1 MTKSRKRM
9 LLSSI
14 AMLLVA
20 LVALGSA
27 TFAWYLSNT
36 RVTAETS
43 KFRASSADG
52 LVIRKTASA
61 TDTWKTSIDNLAQ
74 RGDNDY
80 LSPASIDYT
89 KKFSTVTG
97 GTADALAATAY
108 NINSDTWVP
117 QDHDAVLAATSN
129 YFIDDFWVAS
139 TGATA
144 KEGVTLKVS
153 GTAVAA
159 TYINIAIYV
168 DDDLAGVVCSDG
180 TTTSTTNRVRTEAG
194 ETENLTQTLVTLGN
208 SKTVKTGLTI
218 QPKGDNLAQ
227 ESGSHIQII
236 AFADG
241 ENTKCASSTA
251 SMADVSLTYE
261 FSY

>member
-1 MTKSRKRM
+1 M
-9 LLSSI
+9 
-14 AMLLVA
+14 V
-20 LVALGSA
+20 
-27 TFAWYLSNT
+27 N
-36 RVTAETS
+36 VTEL
-43 KFRASSADG
+43 RPG
-52 LVIRKTASA
+52 
-61 TDTWKTSIDNLAQ
+61 
-74 RGDNDY
+74 
-80 LSPASIDYT
+80 
-89 KKFSTVTG
+89 
-97 GTADALAATAY
+97 
-108 NINSDTWVP
+108 
-117 QDHDAVLAATSN
+117 N